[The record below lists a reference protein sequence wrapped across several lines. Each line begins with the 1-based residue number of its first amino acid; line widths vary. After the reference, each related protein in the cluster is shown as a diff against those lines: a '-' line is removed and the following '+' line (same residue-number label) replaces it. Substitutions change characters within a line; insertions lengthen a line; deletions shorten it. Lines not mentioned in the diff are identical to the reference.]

1 MRFPFPL
8 AFLGEYNQSLDI
20 VTANPLWKKTTTTH
34 HSASRS
40 AVVVLLNL
48 AM

>member
-20 VTANPLWKKTTTTH
+20 VTANPLWKKQQQHITQPQE
-34 HSASRS
+34 
-40 AVVVLLNL
+40 VLWWCC
-48 AM
+48 